1 MSNCLNQD
9 DLVDITSDAQKV
21 IAMIYEL
28 DGRFGKNIVAQCLTG
43 SDNQKMRELN
53 AKQYKYFGSLKLNQK
68 ATISLIDYL
77 IASKYLEVEGT
88 KYPLVHVTNRGWDV
102 LDGKTIVKRR
112 IAKVQRSIRIFDH
125 NEDANLF
132 ELLRKKR
139 WEIAQKQKVPAFMI
153 FSDRSLHDMAKI
165 KPQNKAELLQVTGIG
180 KAKMERYGDIVI
192 NAISEYEN

>member
-1 MSNCLNQD
+1 M
-9 DLVDITSDAQKV
+9 
-21 IAMIYEL
+21 
-28 DGRFGKNIVAQCLTG
+28 
-43 SDNQKMRELN
+43 
-53 AKQYKYFGSLKLNQK
+53 KLNQK

-112 IAKVQRSIRIFDH
+112 IAKVQKSIRIFDH

-165 KPQNKAELLQVTGIG
+165 KPQNKTELLQVTGIG

>member
-1 MSNCLNQD
+1 M
-9 DLVDITSDAQKV
+9 
-21 IAMIYEL
+21 
-28 DGRFGKNIVAQCLTG
+28 
-43 SDNQKMRELN
+43 
-53 AKQYKYFGSLKLNQK
+53 
-68 ATISLIDYL
+68 
-77 IASKYLEVEGT
+77 
-88 KYPLVHVTNRGWDV
+88 
-102 LDGKTIVKRR
+102 
-112 IAKVQRSIRIFDH
+112 QRSIRIFDH

>member
-1 MSNCLNQD
+1 
-9 DLVDITSDAQKV
+9 
-21 IAMIYEL
+21 
-28 DGRFGKNIVAQCLTG
+28 
-43 SDNQKMRELN
+43 
-53 AKQYKYFGSLKLNQK
+53 
-68 ATISLIDYL
+68 YL

-112 IAKVQRSIRIFDH
+112 IAKVQKSIRIFDH

-165 KPQNKAELLQVTGIG
+165 KPQNKTELLQVTGIG

>member
-1 MSNCLNQD
+1 
-9 DLVDITSDAQKV
+9 
-21 IAMIYEL
+21 
-28 DGRFGKNIVAQCLTG
+28 
-43 SDNQKMRELN
+43 MRELN
-53 AKQYKYFGSLKLNQK
+53 AKQYKHFGSLKLNQK

-88 KYPLVHVTNRGWDV
+88 KYHVTNRGWDV

-112 IAKVQRSIRIFDH
+112 IAKVQKSIRIFDH

-153 FSDRSLHDMAKI
+153 FSDRSLQDMAKI
-165 KPQNKAELLQVTGIG
+165 KPQNKTELLQVTGIG